1 MLYLCFVKMG
11 VAPCE
16 VVPRFA
22 PSRQQ
27 RLLSVNEIQTY

>member
-11 VAPCE
+11 VAMCE
-16 VVPRFA
+16 VVSRFA